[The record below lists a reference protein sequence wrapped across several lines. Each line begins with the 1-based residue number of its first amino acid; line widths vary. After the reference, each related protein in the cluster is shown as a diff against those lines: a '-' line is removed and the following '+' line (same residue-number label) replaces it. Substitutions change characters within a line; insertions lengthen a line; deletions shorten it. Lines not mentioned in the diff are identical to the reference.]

1 MLNRVI
7 GEERYDRMRLFRRTN
22 IARFYW
28 TRQEI
33 LYETF
38 LHYPEIANTI
48 GIYPKTDLSHG
59 FPSYSPYEMFRD
71 FQENSINS
79 DVSLAC
85 AKSTHES
92 NSWAFW
98 LFPPSLG
105 DPTKKFFLEIF
116 RRVAKSNMEGL
127 VRDVR
132 RVRVCLHL
140 HSRNVQLHASSL
152 LAQRP
157 GSKWGGNPL

>member
-33 LYETF
+33 LYETY

-79 DVSLAC
+79 DVGFGQLFAISKPGA
-85 AKSTHES
+85 
-92 NSWAFW
+92 
-98 LFPPSLG
+98 FPPPS
-105 DPTKKFFLEIF
+105 
-116 RRVAKSNMEGL
+116 
-127 VRDVR
+127 
-132 RVRVCLHL
+132 
-140 HSRNVQLHASSL
+140 SR
-152 LAQRP
+152 
-157 GSKWGGNPL
+157 KTFE